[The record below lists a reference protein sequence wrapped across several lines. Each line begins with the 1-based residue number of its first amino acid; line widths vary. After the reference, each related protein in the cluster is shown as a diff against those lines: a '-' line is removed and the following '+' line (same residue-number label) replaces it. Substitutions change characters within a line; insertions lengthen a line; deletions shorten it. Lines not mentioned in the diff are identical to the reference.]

1 LIKKIKKEEKIPM
14 KKNNHYT
21 LNFTDEENEKIQA
34 LAKKWRRKPSEM
46 LALLVVDSLAKIEK
60 YTDEKETL

>member
-1 LIKKIKKEEKIPM
+1 M

-21 LNFTDEENEKIQA
+21 INFTDEENAKIQA

-46 LALLVVDSLAKIEK
+46 LALLVVDSIAKIEK
-60 YTDEKETL
+60 YTNDSTIEK

>member
-1 LIKKIKKEEKIPM
+1 M

-21 LNFTDEENEKIQA
+21 VNFTDDENAKIQA
-34 LAKKWRRKPSEM
+34 LAKKWRRKPSEL

-60 YTDEKETL
+60 YTDEKEII